1 MKIGI
6 FGSCLSSDPAAHLS
20 SRYGCTQHLR
30 VFHNRSDQFI
40 KYHLESRPY
49 PYQLDNECAARAA
62 KEHKKSA
69 KNILFNQSPKSVGF
83 EGPLQTDA
91 DCCGATPLAE
101 RVKTLD
107 LDIILIDNF
116 MDIVGRLLQRK
127 DRPGEGIF
135 FPSHFVED
143 SHEFNKKH
151 ELTKHLLPSESAEN
165 FLRITRF
172 FRATNPNA
180 SIVFICWH
188 ATSSRS
194 NRERLSRILDFYR
207 AFSHI
212 AAHED
217 ITIIPPLQ
225 VPEAYTKG
233 VKDWYHLDTRAY
245 QSIAGLAFFHKISK
259 LRMVFSNHV
268 NTTYN
273 PS

>member
-20 SRYGCTQHLR
+20 SQYGCTQHLR

-40 KYHLESRPY
+40 KYHIEGRQY
-49 PYQLDNECAARAA
+49 PYQLEEECATRAA
-62 KEHKKSA
+62 KEHEKSA
-69 KNILFNQSPKSVGF
+69 RNILFNQSPTSIGF
-83 EGPLQTDA
+83 EGPLQTEA
-91 DCCGATPLAE
+91 NSRGAFSLTE
-101 RVKTLD
+101 RVKNLD

-116 MDIVGRLLQRK
+116 MDIVGRLLRRK
-127 DRPGEGIF
+127 EKTGDEIF
-135 FPSHFVED
+135 FPSHFAKD
-143 SHEFNKKH
+143 SEALTEKY

-165 FLRITRF
+165 FLRIVRF

-207 AFSHI
+207 IFSHT
-212 AAHED
+212 AVHED

-225 VPEAYTKG
+225 VSESYTNG
-233 VKDWYHLDTRAY
+233 AKDWYHLDSRAY
-245 QSIAGLAFFHKISK
+245 KAIAGLAFFTRY
-259 LRMVFSNHV
+259 LN
-268 NTTYN
+268 YA
-273 PS
+273 